1 MYCKEELAEVA
12 DLLLDVGTAMMGA
25 GSHTS
30 RVVKSIVRIAQS
42 YGYEVFIT
50 IFQKN
55 MTMMVR
61 KEGQVESITLVRSTK
76 HMAINFN
83 VVSELSSLSWH
94 IHDDNITIAEA
105 RHKYEAVMRVPRIS
119 RWTVLFLVA
128 CANASFCKLFN
139 GDFISCGLVFVST
152 AVAFFLRQEMMI
164 RKMNHHLIFVFSA
177 MVSSLIAGL
186 AHLYQWGATP
196 DIAIA
201 TSVLFLVPGVPL
213 INSLM
218 DLLEGHVL
226 TGVSRFINATML
238 VVSIAIGFLASLLIL
253 GLETF

>member
-30 RVVKSIVRIAQS
+30 RVVKCVARMAQS
-42 YGYEVFIT
+42 FGYEVFIT
-50 IFQKN
+50 VFQKS
-55 MTMMVR
+55 MTMLVR
-61 KEGQVESITLVRSTK
+61 KKGQVDSITLVRSTK

-83 VVSELSSLSWH
+83 VVSELSALSWH
-94 IHDDNITIAEA
+94 IHDDNLTIAEA
-105 RHKYEAVMRVPRIS
+105 RHKYDAVMRVPRIS
-119 RWTVLFLVA
+119 RWMVLVLVA
-128 CANASFCKLFN
+128 FANASFCRLFN
-139 GDFISCGLVFVST
+139 GDFISCGLVFFST
-152 AVAFFLRQEMMI
+152 LVAFFVRQEMMA
-164 RKMNHHLIFVFSA
+164 RNMNHHLIFVFSA
-177 MVSSLIAGL
+177 MIASFIAGQ
-186 AHLYQWGATP
+186 AHLHNWGETP
-196 DIAIA
+196 NIALA

-218 DLLEGHVL
+218 DVLEGHVL

-238 VVSIAIGFLASLLIL
+238 IISLSIGFLASLLIL